1 MRDGISGRPRDR
13 FFARC
18 QAWNDKLSY
27 CRGGCRV
34 FEVHQ
39 HGNHWTTRV
48 RLLLVT
54 LGICPIFPTL
64 LRAQEANWRIDPLHS
79 GVHFSVRHMMIST
92 VCGEFT
98 GITGSV
104 TYDSKDP
111 TCGTLWQP
119 RLTVPP

>member
-1 MRDGISGRPRDR
+1 M
-13 FFARC
+13 
-18 QAWNDKLSY
+18 
-27 CRGGCRV
+27 
-34 FEVHQ
+34 
-39 HGNHWTTRV
+39 

-104 TYDSKDP
+104 TYDSKGSDVRDAMAA
-111 TCGTLWQP
+111 TIDCSTLEHRSHQA
-119 RLTVPP
+119 